1 MRIITEKIPIR
12 NKSKRE
18 ILRIIADYFE
28 REEFIEKINLED
40 PYLIITYWVDLK

>member
-1 MRIITEKIPIR
+1 MKIITEKIPIR

-18 ILRIIADYFE
+18 ILRIIIDYFE
-28 REEFIEKINLED
+28 KEEFIEKVKLED